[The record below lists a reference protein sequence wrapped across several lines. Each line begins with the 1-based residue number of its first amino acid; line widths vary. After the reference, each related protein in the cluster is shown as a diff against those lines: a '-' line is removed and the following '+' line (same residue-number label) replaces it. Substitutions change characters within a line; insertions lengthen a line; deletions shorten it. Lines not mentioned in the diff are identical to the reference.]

1 MESVV
6 VGVFADEVRERVRR
20 ARAQLA
26 AALDAED
33 AYGAAL
39 AEDEVEDALRMAR
52 EHGIC
57 TDDGVAGA

>member
-1 MESVV
+1 M

-20 ARAQLA
+20 ARAQLG

-52 EHGIC
+52 EHGIR
-57 TDDGVAGA
+57 TDDGTAGA